1 VSLAS
6 SVSSLA
12 TRIATEIKA
21 VRSEMT
27 AYAKI
32 QVPTAPK
39 TAAYT
44 AAMNDIV
51 MVDPTAGP
59 ITITLPVIGSQ
70 TGRISVKN
78 LGGANVVTV
87 AAGTGNTIGSTA
99 AASVPIRYADQ
110 VTTFQA
116 NGTNWVIPYN
126 HFPPTVLSTYAPL
139 ASPTFTGTVTVPT
152 PSNTTDATTKT
163 YVDAADALK
172 APLASPTFTG
182 TVTVPTPSNTTD
194 ATTKTY
200 VDAADALK
208 APLAS
213 PTFTGTVTVP
223 TPSATTAATTKA
235 YVDATM
241 GNQTTPF
248 VPSEHSLLAW
258 NYDPILSQGAYVPG
272 VNGQMFGCTIR
283 VWSSFTCTGVA
294 YSTTTAG
301 AGFTAGR
308 NYIGIYNSAGT
319 LLTQTADQSSSWTAL
334 GARSNAWNAA
344 QSLTPGT
351 YHIHFLVWATTVPQ
365 IAATAVVPSAAILLG
380 RNTSNY
386 RGFWYSGNP
395 TTLPATRA
403 AATGSDRPMW
413 VGLY

>member
-32 QVPTAPK
+32 QVPTATK

-126 HFPPTVLSTYAPL
+126 HFPPTVLSTY
-139 ASPTFTGTVTVPT
+139 
-152 PSNTTDATTKT
+152 
-163 YVDAADALK
+163 

>member
-32 QVPTAPK
+32 QVPTATK

-163 YVDAADALK
+163 YVDTADALR
-172 APLASPTFTG
+172 
-182 TVTVPTPSNTTD
+182 
-194 ATTKTY
+194 
-200 VDAADALK
+200 